1 MATIDLA
8 KYGITGVEEVV
19 YNPSYETLFEEET
32 KLRIIN
38 YFWIVLTVVIAIC
51 TIYVSILTIRN
62 TIRTRSQIRELDRQI
77 EFYEEKIESD
87 SIFIKNIT
95 QDPEFMESYAREQYH
110 MQRPGETVYI
120 LEE

>member
-1 MATIDLA
+1 MKEA
-8 KYGITGVEEVV
+8 
-19 YNPSYETLFEEET
+19 T

-51 TIYVSILTIRN
+51 TIYVSILTIRDM
-62 TIRTRSQIRELDRQI
+62 IRTNSQIKDLDQ
-77 EFYEEKIESD
+77 KIEHYEAKIERD
-87 SIFIKNIT
+87 SIFIHNIST
-95 QDPEFMESYAREQYH
+95 DPEFMESYARERYH

>member
-1 MATIDLA
+1 M
-8 KYGITGVEEVV
+8 K
-19 YNPSYETLFEEET
+19 EET

-77 EFYEEKIESD
+77 EFYEEKIERD

>member
-1 MATIDLA
+1 MKEA
-8 KYGITGVEEVV
+8 
-19 YNPSYETLFEEET
+19 T

-51 TIYVSILTIRN
+51 TIYVSILTIRDM
-62 TIRTRSQIRELDRQI
+62 IRTNSQIRELDKQI
-77 EFYEEKIESD
+77 EFYETKIEGD
-87 SIFIKNIT
+87 SIFIRNIT
-95 QDPEFMESYAREQYH
+95 TDPEYMESYAREHYH

>member
-1 MATIDLA
+1 MKEA
-8 KYGITGVEEVV
+8 
-19 YNPSYETLFEEET
+19 T

-51 TIYVSILTIRN
+51 TIYVSILTIRDM
-62 TIRTRSQIRELDRQI
+62 IRTNSQIKELDQ
-77 EFYEEKIESD
+77 KIEHYEAKIERD
-87 SIFIKNIT
+87 SIFIHNIST
-95 QDPEFMESYAREQYH
+95 DPAFMESYAREHYH